1 MKIGL
6 PEIWSFGV
14 VIFTILFMIVYFGAA
29 AK

>member
-1 MKIGL
+1 MKIGP

-14 VIFTILFMIVYFGAA
+14 VIFTILFMLVYFGAA